1 MYMHIP
7 KPGSQLS
14 VVKDRAQATG
24 DLSHA
29 AAGLLYTYMYIYT
42 YKII

>member
-1 MYMHIP
+1 MHIL

-14 VVKDRAQATG
+14 VVKDRAQAAG

-29 AAGLLYTYMYIYT
+29 AAGLLYIYIYMYI
-42 YKII
+42 